1 MSLPTRITF
10 SHIRDVIKS
19 MGHYNKPVLGRWKLY
34 DEKHIPSVVKNA
46 NEDHCGPCGVS
57 NIVTTNEIENNTKNN
72 NIESKKHI
80 KT

>member
-1 MSLPTRITF
+1 MIQKHIGLLPFNNEKR
-10 SHIRDVIKS
+10 KS
-19 MGHYNKPVLGRWKLY
+19 KQGTVTSLY

-72 NIESKKHI
+72 TESKKHT